1 MLVVTTV
8 VVVTLA
14 AVVEVLVVVILRIDL
29 FAPSVIYRLFDES
42 IVRNLGLLNKGGV
55 VLIVGVPTVLP
66 VISVVT
72 LPSVAPDAPP
82 INVDTTVEATTA
94 DVPDPDA
101 AVNVILRIQLLPKS
115 VIYKLLDVS
124 QTIER
129 GLVNLAF
136 VGTDVISPFAR
147 PNDPAV
153 PASVLTVPFVDILRI
168 T

>member
-101 AVNVILRIQLLPKS
+101 AVNVKQ
-115 VIYKLLDVS
+115 
-124 QTIER
+124 
-129 GLVNLAF
+129 
-136 VGTDVISPFAR
+136 
-147 PNDPAV
+147 
-153 PASVLTVPFVDILRI
+153 
-168 T
+168 